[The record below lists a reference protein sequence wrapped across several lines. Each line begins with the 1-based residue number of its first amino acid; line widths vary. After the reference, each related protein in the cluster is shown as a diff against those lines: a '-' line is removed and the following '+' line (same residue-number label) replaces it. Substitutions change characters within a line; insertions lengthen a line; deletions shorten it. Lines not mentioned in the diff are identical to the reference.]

1 MCVQTNFSVQFSWK
15 NLFWCVSGP
24 PESWP
29 GPDKGNAVHTTSTKP
44 SEFFSGEQI
53 PQTNGSL
60 KVQSH
65 RANGFFSA
73 TGVNSSEVVKNSHAH
88 GSDIEVLM
96 PKLHHSDYFTE
107 PRIQELAAKERAEP
121 GYCRRV
127 VDFVVGRLVCIF
139 PLSELL
145 FHFGFGTFSS
155 STAILDC

>member
-1 MCVQTNFSVQFSWK
+1 MSEGRPLLSDSFMPER
-15 NLFWCVSGP
+15 P
-24 PESWP
+24 PDSWP
-29 GPDKGNAVHTTSTKP
+29 GPDKGNVTVYAVPTTSTKP
-44 SEFFSGEQI
+44 SEFFSGEPI

-60 KVQSH
+60 KVQSY

-88 GSDIEVLM
+88 GPDIEVLM

-139 PLSELL
+139 PLSKLL

-155 STAILDC
+155 TAILD